1 MAGENRLHRSDAV
14 TQDQIYR
21 VIDRIYE
28 AALDPNL
35 WTDLLRDIGKLI
47 GAPQGSLMLCSL
59 LNDQMTDF
67 GFGRNEEAIGL
78 FNTRFR
84 GEDRWFAPIMRLGSG
99 VVATGQEA
107 CPTREFEHTP
117 YYQECLKPGEV
128 YDCISA
134 VLESGRDL
142 NAAVAFHRPVSLPVF
157 DVAEKKLFQVL
168 VPHLQRIVE
177 LHRRFESLS
186 VMSVLQCE
194 MLDRLSFGVVLLG
207 SPGGV
212 YFTNAAAREIAAQ
225 HDGLRFCSTGL
236 AATNIT
242 DNDALTSAQKRA
254 LANAAPGAPAAVG
267 STVAIRRPSA
277 KRPYTVQI
285 MPVGAKIAGDNP
297 FLGSRA
303 RFALVAIVDPEKTA
317 VPAADLLI
325 QAYRLTPAEAAL
337 ALKIGAGLSLKDV
350 AETFSI
356 SEETARW
363 HLKRVLAKTE
373 TARQSQLV
381 SLLAAMHSPFR
392 ADHRVHG

>member
-47 GAPQGSLMLCSL
+47 GAPQGSLMMCSL

-78 FNTRFR
+78 FNTQFR

-107 CPTREFEHTP
+107 CPTREFENTP

-128 YDCISA
+128 YDCVSV
-134 VLESGRDL
+134 VLERGRNL
-142 NAAVAFHRPVSLPVF
+142 NAAVAFHRPASLPVF
-157 DVAEKKLFQVL
+157 DVPEKKLLQVL
-168 VPHLQRIVE
+168 VSHLQRVVE
-177 LHRRFESLS
+177 VHRKFESLS
-186 VMSVLQCE
+186 VMSALQTE
-194 MLDRLSFGVVLLG
+194 MLDRLPFGVVLLG
-207 SPGGV
+207 SPGGI
-212 YFTNAAAREIAAQ
+212 YFINSAARAIAAE
-225 HDGLRFCSTGL
+225 HDGLRFCASGV
-236 AATNIT
+236 AAANVS
-242 DNDALTSAQKRA
+242 DNDAITTAQKRA
-254 LANAAPGAPAAVG
+254 LANAAPEAPGAMG
-267 STVAIRRPSA
+267 STVAIRRPSM
-277 KRPYTVQI
+277 KRPYIVQI
-285 MPVGAKIAGDNP
+285 MPVGAKVSGENP
-297 FLGSRA
+297 FLGSRT
-303 RFALVAIVDPEKTA
+303 RFALVAITDPENAA
-317 VPAADLLI
+317 VPTLDLLI

-337 ALKIGAGLSLKDV
+337 ALKIGAGVSLKDA
-350 AETFSI
+350 AEAFSI

-381 SLLAAMHSPFR
+381 SLLLAMRSPFC
-392 ADHRVHG
+392 AAHQVHS